1 MLTPQ
6 EGPEN
11 EWDLKSAN
19 QWNRPMLIKVE
30 IDGKFLSPS
39 CFGPYL
45 ASILLTFQACLKAK
59 FSIVFR
65 NRAEDIQSIHNL
77 PKL

>member
-1 MLTPQ
+1 MTAKTISDKEL
-6 EGPEN
+6 
-11 EWDLKSAN
+11 LKLWRNPLFIGSF
-19 QWNRPMLIKVE
+19 RGTK
-30 IDGKFLSPS
+30 
-39 CFGPYL
+39 
-45 ASILLTFQACLKAK
+45 TFQACLKAK